1 MIKNVIKPETETMN
15 SIDDEII
22 TKEHVNSLSKDKT
35 NSIQKET
42 LEDQDDLN
50 GYKIMKIGEIKQS
63 DTIGKLKYDNV
74 YVLDSMG
81 DKLQDKL
88 LKIFWVMKKE

>member
-1 MIKNVIKPETETMN
+1 MN

-63 DTIGKLKYDNV
+63 DTIGKIKYDNV

>member
-1 MIKNVIKPETETMN
+1 MN

-63 DTIGKLKYDNV
+63 DTIGK
-74 YVLDSMG
+74 
-81 DKLQDKL
+81 
-88 LKIFWVMKKE
+88 